1 LHAAPDAPKAFP
13 ESHGRML
20 ASYDGHMAGWHLEHT
35 YAELPQLF
43 YSHEAPTPVREPRL
57 AAFNRPLATMLGL
70 EPEALEGLE
79 GAAIFAGNAVP
90 EGGRPIAQ
98 AYAGHQFGHFTAL
111 GDGRAILLGEQITPS
126 GDRVDIQLK
135 GGRADAVLP
144 PG

>member
-1 LHAAPDAPKAFP
+1 
-13 ESHGRML
+13 ML
-20 ASYDGHMAGWHLEHT
+20 ASYDGYMAGWHLEHT

-90 EGGRPIAQ
+90 EGGRPFAP
-98 AYAGHQFGHFTAL
+98 AYAAHQLGHFTASAAGL
-111 GDGRAILLGEQITPS
+111 SNLHGDQSPPS
-126 GDRVDIQLK
+126 SYV
-135 GGRADAVLP
+135 VVV
-144 PG
+144 